1 MRADQFDEEVE
12 IDESDSVPG
21 DYVTL
26 KQIGN
31 MPNYGNPEIDF
42 LGVITELSQCRPVHV
57 V

>member
-31 MPNYGNPEIDF
+31 MPSYGNPEIDF